1 MVERTRREQQ
11 EILDSLTRFLAVGA
25 LVALVPSVWAS
36 VVEKLWAVAVVDLVA
51 WFVVVAVAYIPGVPF
66 MAKLFTVIA
75 GSMGV
80 GIVVLVFTGPFGA
93 GYIWFMAAAVL
104 SALLGRRAL
113 ILWAIAGSGLL
124 MGAWALAIHLGAP
137 GHGST
142 PMTIGIIGSNLVL
155 ICLGLALV
163 IRGLVERLDGALL
176 ESQDYA
182 AALAVQLED
191 NRRAKDEIASSLEQ
205 KEALLRELH
214 HRVRNNLQVVL
225 SILGMEDPGKSGWAE
240 AAVRR
245 VRALVL
251 ANDLAMDSPDDL
263 SVDAADLFRIV
274 LEHTGGEPGLRE
286 AIDSA
291 LRQSAAL
298 RQAARDVDGPSL
310 NPQTASLVAMAL
322 ADGLALLDEL
332 PGGSGP
338 LGVAVYSDGSV
349 TGVEIRTRPGV
360 DPTLAREAVDGFFA
374 GSLARAI
381 SRRVRS
387 IRLDPSDGAGAG
399 FALEIRRGDAG
410 AAGKA

>member
-11 EILDSLTRFLAVGA
+11 EILDALTRFLAVGS

-36 VVEKLWAVAVVDLVA
+36 VVEKLWVVAVVDLAA
-51 WFVVVAVAYIPGVPF
+51 WVVVLAVAYIPGVPF
-66 MAKLFTVIA
+66 MAKLITVIA

-104 SALLGRRAL
+104 SALLGRRSL
-113 ILWAIAGSGLL
+113 VLLAIAGSAIL

-176 ESQDYA
+176 ESQEA
-182 AALAVQLED
+182 AEALAVQLED
-191 NRRAKDEIASSLEQ
+191 KRRAKDEIARSLEE
-205 KEALLRELH
+205 KEVLLRELH

-225 SILGMEDPGKSGWAE
+225 SILGMEDPDKPGWAE
-240 AAVRR
+240 TAVRR

-274 LEHTGGEPGLRE
+274 LEHTGGEPALRE

-291 LRQSAAL
+291 LRQAAAL
-298 RQAARDVDGPSL
+298 RQAGANGGGPVL

-338 LGVAVYSDGSV
+338 LGIGVYSHDGA
-349 TGVEIRTRPGV
+349 TGVEIRSRAGV
-360 DPTLAREAVDGFFA
+360 DPGLARKAVEGFFA

-381 SRRVRS
+381 ARRVRS
-387 IRLDPSDGAGAG
+387 IRLDASDGSGAG
-399 FALEIRRGDAG
+399 FALEIRQRASDG
-410 AAGKA
+410 AA

>member
-1 MVERTRREQQ
+1 MVERTRREQK
-11 EILDSLTRFLAVGA
+11 EILDALTRFLAVGA

-36 VVEKLWAVAVVDLVA
+36 VAEKLWAVAAVDLVA
-51 WFVVVAVAYIPGVPF
+51 WVVVVAVAYIPGVPF
-66 MAKLFTVIA
+66 MAKLLTVIA

-80 GIVVLVFTGPFGA
+80 GIVVLAFTGPFGA

-104 SALLGRRAL
+104 SALLGRRKL
-113 ILWAIAGSGLL
+113 ILLAIAGSALL

-176 ESQDYA
+176 ESQDNA
-182 AALAVQLED
+182 AALAIQLED
-191 NRRAKDEIASSLEQ
+191 KRRAQDEIARSLEE

-225 SILGMEDPGKSGWAE
+225 SILGMEDPGKPGWAE
-240 AAVRR
+240 TAVRR

-274 LEHTGGEPGLRE
+274 LEHSGGDPALRE

-291 LRQSAAL
+291 LRQAAAL
-298 RQAARDVDGPSL
+298 RQAGANGGGPFL

-332 PGGSGP
+332 PGGTGP
-338 LGVAVYSDGSV
+338 LGVGVYSDGGAA
-349 TGVEIRTRPGV
+349 GVEIRSRPGV
-360 DPTLAREAVDGFFA
+360 DPELARKAVEGFFA

-381 SRRVRS
+381 ARRVRS
-387 IRLDPSDGAGAG
+387 IRLDASDGSGAG
-399 FALEIRRGDAG
+399 FALEIPGAG
-410 AAGKA
+410 TAG